1 MNIKAEVKLIL
12 RHDLVEL
19 IMDKMIIADEISKAI
34 SQTQQI
40 VPFSKRGIFLSLQ
53 DAYDVAGLVKESLG
67 LPPEIGK
74 KIGFTNRNIWD
85 VYNVNEPI
93 WGPITSKSVSFAETS
108 FQKIDLSQFCEPR
121 IEPEVVI
128 CLREKPRHYDEDL
141 NIFIDWI
148 APGFEVVDSIYANW
162 SFALPDTIAS
172 GGLHGCLVIGKKLFI
187 NNDVERDLADL
198 KVRLFKDASFEEEG
212 TGANV
217 LDGPVSAV
225 RYLHKS
231 LAAIKNQVL
240 LSSGNIITTGTMTD
254 AKPVFPGEK
263 WTGKFEGIIESDL
276 SVEFL

>member
-1 MNIKAEVKLIL
+1 MNIKADVKLIL
-12 RHDLVEL
+12 RHHLVEL
-19 IMDKMIIADEISKAI
+19 VMDKMIIAGEISKAI

-93 WGPITSKSVSFAETS
+93 WGPITSKSVSFTETS

-128 CLREKPRHYDEDL
+128 CLREKPRHTDEDL
-141 NIFIDWI
+141 NICIDWI
-148 APGFEVVDSIYANW
+148 APGFEIVDSIYPNW

-172 GGLHGCLVIGKKLFI
+172 GGLHGCLVVGKKLII

-231 LAAIKNQVL
+231 LAGIKNQVL

>member
-1 MNIKAEVKLIL
+1 
-12 RHDLVEL
+12 
-19 IMDKMIIADEISKAI
+19 MDKMIIADEISKAI

-93 WGPITSKSVSFAETS
+93 WGPITSKSVSFTEAS
-108 FQKIDLSQFCEPR
+108 FQKIDLSKFCEPR

-128 CLREKPRHYDEDL
+128 CLREKPRHSDEDL
-141 NIFIDWI
+141 NICIDWI
-148 APGFEVVDSIYANW
+148 APGFEIVDSIYPNW

-172 GGLHGCLVIGKKLFI
+172 GGLHGCLVVGKKLII
-187 NNDVERDLADL
+187 NNDVERDLVDL
-198 KVRLFKDASFEEEG
+198 KVRLFKGASFEEEG

-217 LDGPVSAV
+217 LDGPVSAI
-225 RYLHKS
+225 RYLHRS
-231 LAAIKNQVL
+231 LAGIKNQVL

-263 WTGKFEGIIESDL
+263 WTGKFEGIIESEL

>member
-1 MNIKAEVKLIL
+1 M
-12 RHDLVEL
+12 
-19 IMDKMIIADEISKAI
+19 
-34 SQTQQI
+34 
-40 VPFSKRGIFLSLQ
+40 
-53 DAYDVAGLVKESLG
+53 AGLVKESLG

-93 WGPITSKSVSFAETS
+93 WGPITSKSVSFTETS

-128 CLREKPRHYDEDL
+128 CLREKPRHSDEDL
-141 NIFIDWI
+141 NICIDWI
-148 APGFEVVDSIYANW
+148 APGFEIVDSIYPNW

-231 LAAIKNQVL
+231 LAGIKNQVL

>member
-141 NIFIDWI
+141 DIFIDWI
-148 APGFEVVDSIYANW
+148 APGFEIVDSIYANW